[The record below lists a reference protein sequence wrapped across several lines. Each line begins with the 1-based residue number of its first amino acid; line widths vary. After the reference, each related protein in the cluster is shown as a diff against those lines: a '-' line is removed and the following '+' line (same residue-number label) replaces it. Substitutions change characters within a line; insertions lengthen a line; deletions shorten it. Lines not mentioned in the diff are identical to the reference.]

1 MESGDF
7 KAVMGTVIAYL
18 KEIAR
23 NTNNNACCT
32 ATVSAGS
39 GTSVPAGF
47 NYVSITQTAAGI
59 IAITMPNGTV
69 YTLSA
74 VGQSFTLQTP
84 IYSSLPAFAVSAG
97 GGATWEWVGM
107 N

>member
-23 NTNNNACCT
+23 NTNDNACCT
-32 ATVSAGS
+32 ANVTGGADS
-39 GTSVPAGF
+39 SVPAGF
-47 NYVSITQTAAGI
+47 RSVTITQTAAG
-59 IAITMPNGTV
+59 AVTITFPNGTT

-74 VGQSFTLQTP
+74 VGQSLPLEGTIFQT
-84 IYSSLPAFAVSAG
+84 LPALTITAG